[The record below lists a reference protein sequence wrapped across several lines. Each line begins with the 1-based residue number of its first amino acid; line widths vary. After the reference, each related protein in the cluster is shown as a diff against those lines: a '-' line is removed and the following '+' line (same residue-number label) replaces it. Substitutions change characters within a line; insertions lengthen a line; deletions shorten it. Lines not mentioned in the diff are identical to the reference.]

1 MGESNSEH
9 LKPALAAI
17 FWLSKFTMASLN
29 MTPDFVVFGRLF
41 IVDDHCLPS
50 VILIEFDTQ
59 SVSKN
64 FYAYEVTSVARFF
77 VKITAPHRL
86 PCTHKKLLRP
96 IVCRIVPGL
105 GCGVPIRGAG
115 PGEWVLKRDSTP
127 LGESK

>member
-9 LKPALAAI
+9 LKLALAAI

-29 MTPDFVVFGRLF
+29 LTPDFVVFGRLF
-41 IVDDHCLPS
+41 IVDDHCLPPI
-50 VILIEFDTQ
+50 ILIEFDTQ

-86 PCTHKKLLRP
+86 PRTHRNLLNRLCVELCQDKGK
-96 IVCRIVPGL
+96 VCRLEEQDPAS
-105 GCGVPIRGAG
+105 GCLKGIR
-115 PGEWVLKRDSTP
+115 RH
-127 LGESK
+127 